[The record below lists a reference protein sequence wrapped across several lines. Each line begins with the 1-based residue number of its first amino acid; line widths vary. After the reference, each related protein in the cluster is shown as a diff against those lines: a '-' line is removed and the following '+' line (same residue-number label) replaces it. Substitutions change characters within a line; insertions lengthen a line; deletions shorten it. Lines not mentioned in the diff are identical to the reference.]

1 MFTVYPTGKYTLFY
15 GHKEGPMAI
24 FSNFYP
30 IQFTHRDI
38 VFENSEQALMYEKA
52 LLFEDRDAAA
62 LILQAKTPFE
72 AKSIGRKVK
81 NFNEATWKDNR
92 LDIMVSVLESKFVN
106 SDALLATED
115 SIIVECS
122 PSDRIWGI
130 GMKVCADAADQ
141 SKWRG
146 LNVLGQALCIVRDK
160 QHA

>member
-1 MFTVYPTGKYTLFY
+1 
-15 GHKEGPMAI
+15 
-24 FSNFYP
+24 
-30 IQFTHRDI
+30 
-38 VFENSEQALMYEKA
+38 
-52 LLFEDRDAAA
+52 
-62 LILQAKTPFE
+62 
-72 AKSIGRKVK
+72 
-81 NFNEATWKDNR
+81 
-92 LDIMVSVLESKFVN
+92 MVSVLDSKFVN

-160 QHA
+160 QRA